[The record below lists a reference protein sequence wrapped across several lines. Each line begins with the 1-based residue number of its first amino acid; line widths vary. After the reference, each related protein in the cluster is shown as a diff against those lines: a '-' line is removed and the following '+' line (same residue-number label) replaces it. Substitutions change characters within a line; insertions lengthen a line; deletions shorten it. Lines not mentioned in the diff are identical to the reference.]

1 MSCDVSLVRCTDYK
15 IDHMRRALPR
25 LLEPLGGLSWVTPGM
40 KIVIKANLV
49 SGKPPEDAVTTHPAL
64 LCVLTEMLKARGAS
78 SVVIGD
84 SPGGVYNAAYLN
96 RIYQKCGITAAE
108 QYGAVLNQNFG
119 ITEVHFPEAAVAH
132 EFKYTAYLDD
142 ADAVINCCKLKT
154 HGMMG
159 MTCAVKNMYGMVP
172 GSVKSE
178 YHYRYSDPMDFARMI
193 IDLNRAKP
201 ARLHIVDAV
210 VGMEGNGPTA
220 GTPREIGC
228 LLAGYDPYRLDMI
241 CAGIIGLPP
250 ACIPTV
256 AAAQE
261 LGLCPIQPD
270 DIATSEPW
278 QSLIVPDFENIRNAE
293 ALAQQDG
300 NVALWGRMKDR
311 LMKVFMRSRPAVQKD
326 ECIGCAECGRICP
339 AKVIT
344 MVNGKPRIDRKKC
357 IRCFCCQEFCPV
369 GAMKVHRTP
378 IAKLLEKL

>member
-1 MSCDVSLVRCTDYK
+1 MSCDVSLVRCTDYE
-15 IDHMRRALPR
+15 IDHMRQALPR

-64 LCVLTEMLKARGAS
+64 LCVLTEMLKAKGAA

-132 EFKYTAYLDD
+132 DFKYTAYLDD

-278 QSLIVPDFENIRNAE
+278 QSFIVPDFENIRNAE

-344 MVNGKPRIDRKKC
+344 MVNGKPHIDRKKC

-369 GAMKVHRTP
+369 GAMKVRRTP

>member
-1 MSCDVSLVRCTDYK
+1 MSCDVSLVRCTDYE
-15 IDHMRRALPR
+15 IDHMRQALPR

-193 IDLNRAKP
+193 VDLNRAKP

-278 QSLIVPDFENIRNAE
+278 QSFIVPDFENIRNAE